1 MKEYIK
7 IFRFNYRTMPL
18 GMLIY
23 LTIVIFTI
31 LMKVFDSEAYILFGK
46 VDSVFVLVFVNLFGI
61 ACILNY
67 IILIL
72 CLKLSL
78 NTPIFH
84 SVPEIRNKIMNY
96 SLLHLSFYFAW
107 FVFIAGGLKELKLI
121 SFLVFL
127 NLCILSLIV
136 TAFFFDSVSV
146 YRSRKYIIVKILF
159 HIFGLIGIFALPA
172 IQDKYPRSAT
182 LFYAGFAAVIIYQA
196 VSFRRNYI
204 NFNLKESSENGF
216 ENTIRSIEKYFESMP
231 EKSLRKRITHSEKS
245 SDKYRELFEIT
256 IFGVYHPLI
265 YLQYPWIAA
274 IVFGLIIDHE
284 GMIPFLSVIPLIAG
298 SYLSLTIGNK
308 DKITFLYT
316 TSGLSRKEFV
326 NKVLKTVLRKFLIAF
341 LPLLP
346 FMILYTIIY
355 NKFTGVMEYHVPVIL
370 FVFILAAWLFLTW
383 IVWMAV
389 LQFADFDKLKSINSE
404 SLFSRMR
411 FRK

>member
-1 MKEYIK
+1 MSIYYK
-7 IFRFNYRTMPL
+7 IFKFSYKMMPPA
-18 GMLIY
+18 MLSY
-23 LTIVIFTI
+23 LVIIILTV
-31 LMKVFDSEAYILFGK
+31 LMKIFDAEAYIVFGK
-46 VDSVFVLVFVNLFGI
+46 VDSVLVLVFVNLFGLG
-61 ACILNY
+61 CILNF

-84 SVPEIRNKIMNY
+84 SVPGIRSKIMNY
-96 SLLHLSFYFAW
+96 SLIHLLFYFTW
-107 FVFIAGGLKELKLI
+107 FVFIVGGLKEPELI
-121 SFLVFL
+121 SFLFFL
-127 NLCILSLIV
+127 NLYFLSLI
-136 TAFFFDSVSV
+136 TSAFFFDSISV
-146 YRSRKYIIVKILF
+146 YRSGKYFILKLMYYIIGI
-159 HIFGLIGIFALPA
+159 IGIFAIPQF
-172 IQDKYPRSAT
+172 QDKHPIAT
-182 LFYAGFAAVIIYQA
+182 TIFYAGFAAVIIYQA

-204 NFNLKESSENGF
+204 DFNLKESSYNGF

-231 EKSLRKRITHSEKS
+231 EKSLRKRIAQSEKS
-245 SDKYRELFEIT
+245 KDKYRDLFEIT
-256 IFGVYHPLI
+256 IFGVNHPLI
-265 YLQYPWIAA
+265 YLLYPWVAA
-274 IVFGLIIDHE
+274 MLFGLIIDHE

-326 NKVLKTVLRKFLIAF
+326 NKVLQTVLRKYFIVF

-355 NKFTGVMEYHVPVIL
+355 NEFTGVMEYHVPVIL
-370 FVFILAAWLFLTW
+370 FVFILAAWLILTW
-383 IVWMAV
+383 IIWMAV

>member
-46 VDSVFVLVFVNLFGI
+46 VDSVFVLVFVILFGL
-61 ACILNY
+61 ACQMNYLMLISFLRLNFNSP
-67 IILIL
+67 L
-72 CLKLSL
+72 
-78 NTPIFH
+78 FH
-84 SVPEIRNKIMNY
+84 NIPEIRNKIMNY

-146 YRSRKYIIVKILF
+146 YRSRKYIIIKILF
-159 HIFGLIGIFALPA
+159 YIFGLIGIFAIP
-172 IQDKYPRSAT
+172 QFQEKYPLSASA
-182 LFYAGFAAVIIYQA
+182 FYAVFAAVIVYQA
-196 VSFRRNYI
+196 VNFHRNYI
-204 NFNLKESSENGF
+204 NFNLKESSDKGF

-245 SDKYRELFEIT
+245 SDKYRELFQIT
-256 IFGVYHPLI
+256 IFGTYHWLVYLW
-265 YLQYPWIAA
+265 YPYIAWI
-274 IVFGLIIDHE
+274 VWGLIIYHE
-284 GMIPFLSVIPLIAG
+284 DMNVIISGIPIFSG
-298 SYLSLTIGNK
+298 FYLYSTIGNK
-308 DKITFLYT
+308 DKITFLYM

-326 NKVLKTVLRKFLIAF
+326 NTVLRTVLRKYFIAF
-341 LPLLP
+341 LPLMP
-346 FMILYTIIY
+346 FMILYTYIY
-355 NKFTGVMEYHVPVIL
+355 NVFYGTMEYHVPVIL
-370 FVFILAAWLFLTW
+370 FTFILAGWLFLTW
-383 IVWMAV
+383 IVWMAT
-389 LQFADFDKLKSINSE
+389 LQFADFDKLKSMNSE